1 MDNNWMLVLYPRTS
15 NMIVPALVKY
25 NKQLQELGWV
35 KKYMDYT
42 FIGTASTDT
51 PLKNMLNRERLLI
64 ALEYAMRKTINPS
77 EQISFKVVEQVTPM
91 VADVGLGLIIQSTFM
106 KHLASA
112 LGFTVNDIFFMIMA
126 TPNPGSRWGAGDV
139 RTGTRLFEDPED
151 GKFHCNINPSQWN
164 LGVFN
169 KSQSEILHA
178 VIDLEAILP
187 GVFAKIEIER
197 LKLEKEEKE
206 REEET
211 TKADAVNSKMIDDL

>member
-1 MDNNWMLVLYPRTS
+1 
-15 NMIVPALVKY
+15 MIVPSLVKY

-64 ALEYAMRKTINPS
+64 ALEYAMRKSINPS
-77 EQISFKVVEQVTPM
+77 EEISFRVVDQVTPM
-91 VADVGLGLIIQSTFM
+91 VADVGLGLIVQSTFM

-126 TPNPGSRWGAGDV
+126 SPAPGSRWSPGDV
-139 RTGTRLFEDPED
+139 RTGTRLFEDPDD
-151 GKFHCNINPSQWN
+151 GKFHCSLNPSQWN
-164 LGVFN
+164 LAVFN
-169 KSQSEILHA
+169 KAQSEILHA
-178 VIDLEAILP
+178 SIDLEAVLP

-197 LKLEKEEKE
+197 LKLKKEET
-206 REEET
+206 EENKTET
-211 TKADAVNSKMIDDL
+211 TSAIEGL

>member
-1 MDNNWMLVLYPRTS
+1 MDNNWLLVLYPRTS
-15 NMIVPALVKY
+15 NMIVPSLVKY

-51 PLKNMLNRERLLI
+51 PLKNMLNRDRLLI
-64 ALEYAMRKTINPS
+64 ALEYAMRKTINPA
-77 EQISFKVVEQVTPM
+77 EQISFRVVEQVTPM
-91 VADVGLGLIIQSTFM
+91 VAEVGMGLIIQSSFM

-126 TPNPGSRWGAGDV
+126 SPNPGSIWGAGEV
-139 RTGTRLFEDPED
+139 RTGTRLFEDPDD
-151 GKFHCNINPSQWN
+151 GKFHCNLNPSQWN
-164 LGVFN
+164 LAVFN

-178 VIDLEAILP
+178 VIDLEAVLP

-197 LKLEKEEKE
+197 FNLEKEAREKE
-206 REEET
+206 KLINEQPAIE
-211 TKADAVNSKMIDDL
+211 DL